1 MKLILLT
8 IAVLMMNNDT
18 KAQDKMPG
26 IDSQI
31 TFLYYKDLNNA
42 EEFYGKVLGLKK
54 TFDQGWVKIF
64 QISTTS
70 YVGLVDETRGSHQSS
85 ENKPVMLS
93 IVTSDVES
101 WYEVLTAKGIKIITE
116 LSDSYSVPVKAFL
129 VEDPE
134 GYTVEFFQWIK

>member
-1 MKLILLT
+1 
-8 IAVLMMNNDT
+8 MMNNDT